1 VKVRVFPE
9 FALEPALYQHA
20 QQTDHYN
27 QYKGTSHC
35 FFFFSVTF
43 TKISKSVQIFSMSD
57 SPSKLLLIYTGGT
70 IGMIKDYE
78 TNALKAFDFENI
90 KERIPELQLVDCQ
103 LDTVSFEK
111 PIDSSDMTPDL
122 WRRIA
127 EIIESRYA
135 DHDGFVVLTGTDTM
149 SYTASALSFMLEYLR
164 KPVIFTG
171 SQLPIGDLRTDAK
184 ENLITAIQVASAQEK
199 GVPKVQEVAL
209 YFEYK
214 LYRANR
220 TTKVSSEQFEAFE
233 SPNFPNLAESGVHLT
248 FNDPILRRLKPDE
261 KGKELVVR
269 KEMSSDVVILK
280 LFPGI
285 TETTVRHVLSI
296 PGLKGVVLE
305 TFGAGNAPTEN
316 WFLDC
321 LSEAIQA
328 GIQIVNVTQCV
339 SGSVLQ
345 GLYAASSGMKR
356 IGVLSGR
363 DITTESALA
372 KLRYLLTFDF
382 SREEF
387 KTHFERPLRG
397 ELSEF

>member
-1 VKVRVFPE
+1 M
-9 FALEPALYQHA
+9 AA
-20 QQTDHYN
+20 Q
-27 QYKGTSHC
+27 
-35 FFFFSVTF
+35 
-43 TKISKSVQIFSMSD
+43 
-57 SPSKLLLIYTGGT
+57 PSKLLLIYTGGT

-103 LDTVSFEK
+103 VETISFEQ

-127 EIIESRYA
+127 EIIESHYNEY
-135 DHDGFVVLTGTDTM
+135 DGFVVLTGTDTM

-184 ENLITAIQVASAQEK
+184 ENLITASQVASAREN
-199 GVPKVQEVAL
+199 GDPKIQEVAL

-220 TTKVSSEQFEAFE
+220 TTKLSSEQFEAFD
-233 SPNFPNLAESGVHLT
+233 SPNFPHLAESGVRLA
-248 FNDPILRRLKPDE
+248 FNHAILRRLNEADE
-261 KGKELVVR
+261 GTELRVR
-269 KEMSSDVVILK
+269 KEMSSDVLILK

-285 TETTVRHVLSI
+285 TETTVRHALST

-305 TFGAGNAPTEN
+305 TYGAGNAPTAT
-316 WFLDC
+316 WFLNC
-321 LSEAIQA
+321 LREAIEA
-328 GIQIVNVTQCV
+328 GIHIVNVTQCV
-339 SGSVLQ
+339 SGSVIQ
-345 GLYAASSGMKR
+345 GLYATNSGLRKM
-356 IGVLSGR
+356 GVIDGK
-363 DITTESALA
+363 DITTESAIA

-382 SREEF
+382 SDEEF